1 MSFDSLFAAFA
12 AIINAVFVIVGIYV
26 YVSLVRQISSRP
38 ALETSP
44 RIARYFGLPDA
55 IAAAVLTGWFL
66 LNVAASF
73 SIAHDLTK
81 TRTRDLVAQG
91 LFTIGLLLFLAA
103 FLRLRGFNLTSLG
116 GLAKLSFGR
125 VLSTGTILL
134 FAAYPLIYLADA
146 LTRRLLGAGLNRQ
159 EIIELFNSSQT
170 LPQRII
176 IIVMA
181 VAVAPIAEE
190 FIFRFFLY
198 GVFKRY
204 FGRLIGVSLNAFLFA
219 AVHTHLPSFAPLFVL
234 GSCFTI
240 AYEWSGSIL
249 VSMTMHS
256 LFNSLTLTLLAF
268 PQTLPQ

>member
-1 MSFDSLFAAFA
+1 MSFDNLFAGLA
-12 AIINAVFVIVGIYV
+12 ALTNVLFIIVGIYV
-26 YVSLVRQISSRP
+26 YISLVRQITARP
-38 ALETSP
+38 ATEIEP
-44 RIARYFGLPDA
+44 RTFGLPDA
-55 IAAAVLTGWFL
+55 IAAGTLIGWFL
-66 LNVAASF
+66 LNVVASV
-73 SIAHDLTK
+73 SIRHDLTNA
-81 TRTRDLVAQG
+81 RTRDLLANAF
-91 LFTIGLLLFLAA
+91 FTIGLLLFLAA
-103 FLRLRGFNLTSLG
+103 FLRLRGFHLSSLAG
-116 GLAKLSFGR
+116 FSKLSFGR

-134 FAAYPLIYLADA
+134 FAAYPLLLLADA
-146 LTRRLLGAGLNRQ
+146 FTRRLFGSGLSKQ
-159 EIIELFNSSQT
+159 EIIELFNGSRT

-181 VAVAPIAEE
+181 VAVAPVAEE

-204 FGRLIGVSLNAFLFA
+204 FGRLIGLVLNASLFA

-249 VSMTMHS
+249 VSMTMHA

-268 PQTLPQ
+268 PQTLGQ

>member
-1 MSFDSLFAAFA
+1 MSFDGLFAALA
-12 AIINAVFVIVGIYV
+12 AVTNVLFVLIGVYV
-26 YVSLVRQISSRP
+26 YVSLVRQIGSRSTLEP
-38 ALETSP
+38 APAMP
-44 RIARYFGLPDA
+44 RHFGLPDA
-55 IAAAVLTGWFL
+55 IAASLLTAWFL

-73 SIAHDLTK
+73 SIERDLAD
-81 TRTRDLVAQG
+81 TRTGELIANAF
-91 LFTIGLLLFLAA
+91 FTIGLVLFLVAY
-103 FLRLRGFNLTSLG
+103 LRLRGFPLGALG
-116 GLAKLSFGR
+116 GFTKLGFGR
-125 VLSTGTILL
+125 VLGTGAILL
-134 FAAYPLIYLADA
+134 FAAYPLIYLADL
-146 LTRRLLGAGLNRQ
+146 LTRRLLGTGLSKQ
-159 EIIELFNSSQT
+159 EIVELFSSSQT
-170 LPQRII
+170 LTQRII

-198 GVFKRY
+198 GVLRRY
-204 FGRLIGVSLNAFLFA
+204 FGRFIGVAVNSLLFA

-249 VSMTMHS
+249 VSMAMHC